1 MPDDDFETP
10 DEFDASES
18 GAEAFDPDSFASDYD
33 AAGYEVED
41 DLEEEQ
47 AAETAFH
54 AAEATESLR
63 GKFLVAGPQLRDRNF
78 FKGVVLILEHTA
90 IGAMGLV
97 VNRPSSLSLANAL
110 AGEIE
115 LPCSDELVFI
125 GGPVEPDHLFLIHH
139 NHGWSHASVEV
150 SPGVHVTTDPEAFEA
165 VVTSQEHEPRR
176 ILSGY
181 AGWAPGQ
188 LEGELASGD
197 WQVVDASVADV
208 FGPDP
213 YMLWDDLR
221 SRISQSNRLIRVE
234 TPHPEWN

>member
-1 MPDDDFETP
+1 MYDDDFDAP
-10 DEFDASES
+10 DDFNFDDES
-18 GAEAFDPDSFASDYD
+18 RDEERAE
-33 AAGYEVED
+33 ER
-41 DLEEEQ
+41 
-47 AAETAFH
+47 AAEQAFH
-54 AAEATESLR
+54 AADAVDSLR

-78 FKGVVLILEHTA
+78 FKAVVLILEHTA
-90 IGAMGLV
+90 VGAMGLV
-97 VNRPSSLSLANAL
+97 INRPSSLSLANAL

-115 LPCSDELVFI
+115 LPCSEELVFI

-165 VVTSQEHEPRR
+165 VVKSEQPEPRR

-188 LEGELASGD
+188 LEGELAAGD
-197 WQVVDASVADV
+197 WHTLDSSVADV

-213 YMLWDDLR
+213 YALWDDLR
-221 SRISQSNRLIRVE
+221 ERFNQSHRLIVAD